1 MIDIPHLTLR
11 QLARGFFCAQTED
24 RKLAWFDRS
33 PDLVLRRAHV
43 HLGLSPLVPRR
54 PEPPRAA

>member
-1 MIDIPHLTLR
+1 MTDIPKLDLR
-11 QLARGFFCAQTED
+11 QVSRGFWLAQTMD
-24 RKLAWFDRS
+24 RRLAWFDRS

>member
-1 MIDIPHLTLR
+1 MKDIPPLHLS
-11 QLARGFFCAQTED
+11 QISRGFWLAQTED
-24 RKLAWFDRS
+24 RRLAWFDRS

-54 PEPPRAA
+54 PEPPRVA